1 MKKVLN
7 WKKIILT
14 ICGLLILAFLFPAAS
29 PVHADSSPTCVRVL
43 LSTQGAGTLTCKVT
57 GRYQISETLQKF
69 GEGTLTIRAKGSNI
83 ILSHS
88 ESGELYSGTR
98 ITIKRLDPGRDGGTI
113 SMKVVSGTR
122 AFLGDF
128 YITANDSVLTVINS
142 VPLSH
147 YLYGVVGYE
156 MSNEFPV
163 EALKS
168 QAIAA
173 KCYALMRIGSGKGYD
188 LGDTA
193 EDQVYKGYVPSYTN
207 VITAVDETMGRA
219 LYYNGAL
226 LQCYYAASDGGYMI
240 LPSTR
245 WSSDALDGAYRKGED
260 LYDMKNPSSP
270 NETVF
275 YSSTFSRKDAGRKPF
290 SFLEKKIFEQI
301 ILQKLLPA
309 RYRFGAVSSIDQVS
323 SAGKAGYAG
332 DLNHTTVSV
341 EATVRADL
349 DHSLIPSPTPSWA
362 PTPSPTPFPEGITDP
377 ADLPTPTPSWPSTP
391 SPTPGQVLTREIPV
405 SVSFSF
411 DELFSAGI
419 FHKNNLKITYAESL
433 ATGFNLRHA
442 RYGHGVGM
450 SQRGAQQM
458 AYEGF
463 TYEQILAYYYPGA
476 VLEKID
482 YIFPES
488 LPGASGSVPAGT
500 ALNAASSDLSGA
512 APALSSEYETAPS
525 SGQISGA
532 EQVNLRSRA
541 STGSESLG
549 LLKSGTPLALNG
561 LMGDWYY
568 VTTADGLSGFVRND
582 YVSVTGHSIIALGS
596 VSGSEVN
603 FRSGPGTGHD
613 SLGRLSHGTSVGIYG
628 LVNGWYRVRVGS
640 YAADGYISKS
650 YVSLTQA
657 TYDGSEILVS
667 APSPT
672 PDPYAGNPTPILIGI
687 VTPTPSPTPAPT
699 RTPTAIYAAQGKT
712 VSRETGIRSGASEKA
727 DQIAVLEEGTIL
739 RITDKNGSWYSA
751 SAPVPGLSGYV
762 YSPFVELNR
771 EIDRT
776 GRTLAHARGTVSV
789 SGTVVRSAPDLSGD
803 PLEILQAGENVRIL
817 GSSGIWYDISV
828 SSGKAEGY
836 VLQDLICVSAP
847 QEKSTNTGTAVS
859 SFMLRSSPSFS
870 HASSPVL
877 SVPAGASV
885 SIDSSVNG
893 WLRIRYDS
901 KVGYVPIGLI
911 H

>member
-1 MKKVLN
+1 MKNVLN
-7 WKKIILT
+7 RKKIILT
-14 ICGLLILAFLFPAAS
+14 ICGLLILAFLFPAAP

-173 KCYALMRIGSGKGYD
+173 KCYVLMRIGSGKGYD

-323 SAGKAGYAG
+323 STGKAGYAG

-433 ATGFNLRHA
+433 ANGFNLRHA

-500 ALNAASSDLSGA
+500 VLNAASSDLSGV

-549 LLKSGTPLALNG
+549 LLKSGTPLTLNG

-613 SLGRLSHGTSVGIYG
+613 SLGRLSHGTSVGIYS

-712 VSRETGIRSGASEKA
+712 VSQETGIRSGASEKA

-776 GRTLAHARGTVSV
+776 GRTLSHARGTVSV

-803 PLEILQAGENVRIL
+803 PLGILQAGENVRIL

-847 QEKSTNTGTAVS
+847 QEGSTNTGTAVS

-893 WLRIRYDS
+893 WLRIRYNS
-901 KVGYVPIGLI
+901 KIGYVPIGLI